1 MIERICVCDG
11 CGRRFSISNTEER
24 DEYIRRGTN
33 RLPNGKYE
41 YYLIKPVKA
50 VFNGTVDTDAALQLC
65 GDCMENV
72 LKNCNYIR
80 ELRKEMEQ

>member
-1 MIERICVCDG
+1 MIKRAIVCDG
-11 CGRRFSISNTEER
+11 CGRILSINSAEAR

-33 RLPNGKYE
+33 RLNDGKYE

-80 ELRKEMEQ
+80 ELRKETE